1 MSDKLWGGRF
11 TEGTNIDVELFTS
24 SLVDDIHL
32 FKADILAST
41 AHLHQLR
48 EQGIVTHDESYKLE
62 NTLKQLWKDYENGN
76 FLPDSKFE
84 DIHMNIENYLIEKLG
99 DIGKKIHTGRSRND
113 QVVTAFKLTILDRV
127 DSTMVM
133 LKDLLATF
141 INLAENSM
149 DVIIPGYTH
158 LQKAQPICASLYFM
172 AYFEMFNRDYEKLK
186 FFKKFLREVPL
197 GAGALAGQPFG
208 LDRFKIAEELNMSQP
223 TANSLDSV
231 ADRDYVL
238 DVLYVFNSI
247 MLHFSR
253 LSEDMIIWSS
263 EEFGFVT
270 LSDAYTTG
278 SSIMPQKKNPD
289 VYELTRGKTGRVVG
303 SFIGM
308 ITTLKSLPMGYN
320 RDLQEDKHLFFE
332 AADTVEQVLKVNI
345 GSLKTLK
352 LNKEHLAAEVN
363 KGYLLATDIADYLVK
378 KGMPF
383 REAHSVVGKIVRYCE
398 DNHKG
403 LVELNVEEIKDFS
416 EMIGDDL
423 KVYLSVQNSVDSR
436 DSYGGTARKSIET
449 QIENARLKLV

>member
-1 MSDKLWGGRF
+1 VSDKLWGGRF